1 MLDYH
6 TLGKRNSVKALKAIT
21 GILFI
26 ICIPLLLLTTDL
38 RFAANDIRL
47 YEYGFNKY
55 EVSAATGLDNEELL
69 SVADQMVTYFN
80 SDEELLDID
89 HLFNQR
95 EVAHLKD
102 VKGLIQLAY
111 CLQLASLSYIAV
123 YVLINFALRRG
134 AFWRDLARR
143 SIWGGGATIA
153 LLAVLGLWAVID
165 FDSLFLLFHLVSFR
179 NELWQLSPGDKLLLL
194 FPQGFF
200 NDAALFVAAAAIGE
214 AVIISGVA
222 WGILKLRG
230 KANYKKALVHANG
243 EGES

>member
-1 MLDYH
+1 M
-6 TLGKRNSVKALKAIT
+6 KALTAIT
-21 GILFI
+21 SILFV
-26 ICIPLLLLTTDL
+26 ICIPMLLLTTDL

-80 SDEELLDID
+80 SDEEFLDID
-89 HLFNQR
+89 IFNQR
-95 EVAHLKD
+95 ELTHLKD

-111 CLQLASLSYIAV
+111 RLQLASLAYIVV

-143 SIWGGGATIA
+143 LIWGSGATIA

-165 FDSLFLLFHLVSFR
+165 FDSLFLLFHLVSFS
-179 NELWQLSPGDKLLLL
+179 NELWQLSPGDKLLLM

-214 AVIISGVA
+214 AIIIGGVA
-222 WGILKLRG
+222 WGLLALRG
-230 KANYKKALVHANG
+230 KADYKKALLHSNG